1 MAAVSEELCSSCFVC
16 VKVCPYKV
24 PRMNERGKATIEPM
38 QCQGCGICVAE
49 CPAEAIQ
56 FGYISDEQILAA
68 CDALRASPDAGAEIN
83 EQL

>member
-1 MAAVSEELCSSCFVC
+1 
-16 VKVCPYKV
+16 
-24 PRMNERGKATIEPM
+24 M

-68 CDALRASPDAGAEIN
+68 CDALRPSQETGAKIN